1 MPAIPQKQFTKAYTQ
16 LLEKIAYE
24 PNRAHKV
31 FFGNRFRW
39 VLNCSQRESD
49 HTDGTYL
56 AITLFH
62 YHTKILEV
70 YVFDETP
77 FSVIKYINC
86 TSVSDRDGINSLLHL
101 LSINRRVSKGTTYT
115 SPDSIRTIEIQPM
128 TPTIRL

>member
-16 LLEKIAYE
+16 LLEKMSYE
-24 PNRAHKV
+24 PNRANKV

-39 VLNCSQRESD
+39 VLNCSRRESD
-49 HTDGTYL
+49 HTDDTYL

-70 YVFDETP
+70 YVFDDAPLT
-77 FSVIKYINC
+77 VIQYINC
-86 TSVSDRDGINSLLHL
+86 TSVSDRDGINSLLYL
-101 LSINRRVSKGTTYT
+101 LGINRRVRKGTVYT
-115 SPDSIRTIEIQPM
+115 SPDSARAVHIQPI